1 MKSNRYTHAHSSI
14 NHDSR
19 RYPQMNE
26 WINKTWSIH
35 TMEHHQ
41 ALRREEILTHAPTQ
55 RNPEDVHQVK

>member
-1 MKSNRYTHAHSSI
+1 MIIAALLMTAKMWEQPRGPPP
-14 NHDSR
+14 D
-19 RYPQMNE
+19 E